1 MSHFAVLVVGEN
13 VDEQLAPYHEF
24 ESTGENDQY
33 VVDVD
38 KTEEARLDY
47 KQEHT
52 ETRFKDTDGTLHNR
66 FTPEGNWDEWNQ
78 QFTALIDS
86 LPEETV
92 LTVVDCHI

>member
-38 KTEEARLDY
+38 KTEEARLD
-47 KQEHT
+47 QS
-52 ETRFKDTDGTLHNR
+52 
-66 FTPEGNWDEWNQ
+66 GNDKTYVCAMHYDWWV
-78 QFTALIDS
+78 AHWKKI
-86 LPEETV
+86 EEE
-92 LTVVDCHI
+92 